1 MGEPIGIIGGTGPL
15 GTGLALRLAAA
26 GLKVQVGSRDSAR
39 AGEVAGRLNSR
50 LDGTGAEVSGGP
62 NHEVAALALVVV
74 ALPYEA
80 VRTTIPGL
88 AGELAGKVVVSTA
101 VPMSFAS
108 RGPEPL
114 HPEAGSAAEEL
125 AELCPE
131 SRVVGAFQTVAAGQ
145 LLDLGLLLDE
155 DVLVGGDDRE
165 ARREVAELVQR
176 IAGLRAVE
184 SGPLTT
190 CRYAEGLTPLLLRL
204 NRLHHAQTG
213 IRITGL
219 QRG

>member
-15 GTGLALRLAAA
+15 GTGLALRFAAA
-26 GLKVQVGSRDSAR
+26 GLEVQVGSRDPERAR
-39 AGEVAGRLNSR
+39 EVAHRLNS
-50 LDGTGAEVSGGP
+50 LLKGSATEVGGGR
-62 NHEVAALALVVV
+62 NQEVAARALVVV

-80 VRTTIPGL
+80 MRATVLGL
-88 AGELAGKVVVSTA
+88 APELAGKIVISTA

-108 RGPEPL
+108 GRPEPV

-125 AELCPE
+125 AEICPG

-145 LLDLGLLLDE
+145 LLDLRLRLDE

-165 ARREVAELVQR
+165 ARKEVANLVQR
-176 IAGLRAVE
+176 IEGLRAVE
-184 SGPLTT
+184 SGPLAT

-204 NRLHHAQTG
+204 NRMHHSQTG

-219 QRG
+219 

>member
-26 GLKVQVGSRDSAR
+26 GLKVEVGSRDAQR
-39 AGEVAGRLNSR
+39 AQEVALRLNSLLDGGAAAVGCGRNDEVAG
-50 LDGTGAEVSGGP
+50 A
-62 NHEVAALALVVV
+62 ALVVV
-74 ALPYEA
+74 ALPYDA
-80 VRTTIPGL
+80 VRATVQGL
-88 AGELAGKVVVSTA
+88 AGPLAGKIVVSTA

-108 RGPEPL
+108 GRPEPVQL
-114 HPEAGSAAEEL
+114 KAGSAAQEL
-125 AELCPE
+125 AELCPD

-145 LLDLGLLLDE
+145 LLDLRLQLDE
-155 DVLVGGDDRE
+155 DVLVGGDDRQ
-165 ARREVAELVQR
+165 ARREVATLVER
-176 IAGLRAVE
+176 IGGLRAVE
-184 SGPLTT
+184 SGPLAT

-219 QRG
+219 

>member
-26 GLKVQVGSRDSAR
+26 GLEVQVGSRDPERS
-39 AGEVAGRLNSR
+39 GEVAKRLNSLLQGR
-50 LDGTGAEVSGGP
+50 APEVTGSR
-62 NHEVAALALVVV
+62 NHEVAALALAVV
-74 ALPYEA
+74 AVPYEA
-80 VRTTIPGL
+80 VRATIPGL
-88 AGELAGKVVVSTA
+88 AGELAGKIVISTA

-108 RGPEPL
+108 GRPEPL
-114 HPEAGSAAEEL
+114 HPAAGSAAEEL
-125 AELCPE
+125 AELCPA

-145 LLDLGLLLDE
+145 LLELGLRLDE

-165 ARREVAELVQR
+165 ARQEVATLVRR
-176 IAGLRAVE
+176 IEGLRAVE
-184 SGPLTT
+184 SGPLAT

-204 NRLHHAQTG
+204 NRLHHTQTG

-219 QRG
+219 